1 MFDLDKIVRQNIRE
15 LKAYES
21 ARSLLNLNDYTL
33 LDSNENPFGSYNR
46 YPDNNYPRLKKYLS
60 KFLDTSRK
68 NIFIGN
74 GSNEL
79 IDLMFKIFCNPQK
92 DSIFCFYPGGLV

>member
-21 ARSLLNLNDYTL
+21 ARSLLNLKDYTL

-68 NIFIGN
+68 NIF
-74 GSNEL
+74 L
-79 IDLMFKIFCNPQK
+79 IWDNYYLDIDYNFRK
-92 DSIFCFYPGGLV
+92 DFH

>member
-21 ARSLLNLNDYTL
+21 ARSLFNLNEYTL

-60 KFLDTSRK
+60 KFLDISKTVSR
-68 NIFIGN
+68 FPF
-74 GSNEL
+74 S
-79 IDLMFKIFCNPQK
+79 
-92 DSIFCFYPGGLV
+92 SI

>member
-33 LDSNENPFGSYNR
+33 LDSNENPFQVLFN
-46 YPDNNYPRLKKYLS
+46 
-60 KFLDTSRK
+60 
-68 NIFIGN
+68 
-74 GSNEL
+74 
-79 IDLMFKIFCNPQK
+79 
-92 DSIFCFYPGGLV
+92 